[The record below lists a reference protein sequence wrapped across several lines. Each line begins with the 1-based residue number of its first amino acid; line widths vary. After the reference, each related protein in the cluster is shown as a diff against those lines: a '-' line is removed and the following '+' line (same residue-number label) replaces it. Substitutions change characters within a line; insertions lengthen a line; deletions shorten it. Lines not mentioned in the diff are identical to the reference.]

1 MICELRDMAHLHAHL
16 ESNDKDGILRD
27 CVNKYS
33 MLLSYR
39 DSVQDIFGP
48 IILQMFI
55 SNALQLCACL
65 FILSQLTANVLNT
78 VFFIA
83 YLMTKISETC
93 LCAFAGSQLITES
106 EDLKHAIYCTSWHGD
121 KRLMKHVKIALNQ
134 RPMTMVAVHYT
145 MISLN
150 VIVSVN
156 VYATTQKIEGAVP
169 AMGKS
174 IHEIE
179 NHYNYFEEFSI
190 KVDEEVDL
198 RSFINDLMNDKLGL
212 ISKNLSTMKPHYAV
226 IFPTATYTYV
236 HQQARD
242 SLPITALHRDD
253 HAGPMW
259 ATPLGPA

>member
-1 MICELRDMAHLHAHL
+1 MICELRDMVHLHAHL

-48 IILQMFI
+48 IIFQMLI

-93 LCAFAGSQLITES
+93 LCAFVGSQLITELAWRQTSDETCYNSTQS
-106 EDLKHAIYCTSWHGD
+106 ETNDYGSRPLYNDLTQRNSIGTSRLVD
-121 KRLMKHVKIALNQ
+121 SVKRML
-134 RPMTMVAVHYT
+134 
-145 MISLN
+145 
-150 VIVSVN
+150 VS
-156 VYATTQKIEGAVP
+156 ATTQKIKGAVP

-190 KVDEEVDL
+190 KFDEEVDL

-226 IFPTATYTYV
+226 IFPTATCKIILCNCLYC
-236 HQQARD
+236 
-242 SLPITALHRDD
+242 
-253 HAGPMW
+253 
-259 ATPLGPA
+259 